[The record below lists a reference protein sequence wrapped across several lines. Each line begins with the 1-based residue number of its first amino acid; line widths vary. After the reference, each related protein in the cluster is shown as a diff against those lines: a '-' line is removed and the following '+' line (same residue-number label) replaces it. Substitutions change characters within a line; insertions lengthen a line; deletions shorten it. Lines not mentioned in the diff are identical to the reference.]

1 MIRLAVDV
9 QSGDYG
15 PDVMVRGILI
25 ARKAASIPFVTYLC
39 GDGAH
44 INRVLDD
51 LEKEICFDR
60 SEFVI
65 EHCPD
70 LINEE
75 DWRSMVWKNRKSSSI
90 VRCVSLQK
98 EGKAD
103 ASISAGDTGIL
114 IGTALFTLGRGEGIK
129 RPALGAFIPTA
140 THGNPVL
147 ILDVGANLNCRA
159 EHLASFAQM
168 GSFYVSR
175 LFSKPSVRTALLN
188 IGLESSKGPKVVRDA
203 AELLERED
211 WYSGFI
217 EGNKVFSGDADIVVC
232 DGFLGNVL
240 LKTCESFF
248 SLASDFLAGNQDVLE
263 LLTQKMD
270 VLNPENYGAVPFLGI
285 RGTVLKAHGGSS
297 VRSIRNAVLTALSAV
312 KNNVTECWN

>member
-9 QSGDYG
+9 QSGDFG

-25 ARKAASIPFVTYLC
+25 ARQTSAIPFVTYLC
-39 GDGAH
+39 GDGAQ
-44 INRVLDD
+44 IKCVLDD
-51 LEKEICFDR
+51 LEKELSFDR

-70 LINEE
+70 VIGE
-75 DWRSMVWKNRKSSSI
+75 DEWRSMIWKNRKGSSI

-114 IGTALFTLGRGEGIK
+114 IGTALFTLGRGEGVN
-129 RPALGAFIPTA
+129 RPVLAAFIPTA
-140 THGNPVL
+140 THSNPVL
-147 ILDVGANLNCRA
+147 VLDVGANLNCRA

-168 GSFYVSR
+168 GNFYVSR
-175 LFSKPSVRTALLN
+175 LFAKPARVALLN
-188 IGLESSKGPKVVRDA
+188 IGLEQSKGPKVVRDTA
-203 AELLERED
+203 ALLEKES

-217 EGNKVFSGDADIVVC
+217 EGNKVFSGDADVVVC

-240 LKTCESFF
+240 LKTCESFY
-248 SLASDFLAGNQDVLE
+248 SLASDFLAGNKNVLE

-285 RGTVLKAHGGSS
+285 KGTVLKAHGSSS
-297 VRSIRNAVLTALSAV
+297 VRSIRNAVLTALNAV
-312 KNNVTECWN
+312 KNNVTECWR

>member
-1 MIRLAVDV
+1 MIRLAIDV

-15 PDVMVRGILI
+15 PDVMVRGILV
-25 ARKAASIPFVTYLC
+25 ARQTASIPFVTYLC
-39 GDGAH
+39 GDQAQ
-44 INRVLDD
+44 INGVLDD
-51 LEKEICFDR
+51 LEKEIGFDR
-60 SEFVI
+60 SEFII

-70 LINEE
+70 IINEE
-75 DWRSMVWKNRKSSSI
+75 EWRSMVWKNRRGSSI

-114 IGTALFTLGRGEGIK
+114 IGTALFTLGRGKGIN
-129 RPALGAFIPTA
+129 RPALAAFIPTA

-147 ILDVGANLNCRA
+147 VLDVGANLNCRA
-159 EHLASFAQM
+159 EHLASFAEM
-168 GSFYVSR
+168 GSLYVSR
-175 LFSKPSVRTALLN
+175 LFKKPVRTALLN
-188 IGLESSKGPKVVRDA
+188 IGHEQSKGPKVVRDA
-203 AELLERED
+203 AALLEKES

-217 EGNKVFSGDADIVVC
+217 EGNKVFSGDADVVVC

-240 LKTCESFF
+240 LKTCESFY
-248 SLASDFLAGNQDVLE
+248 SLASDFLAGNKDVLE

-285 RGTVLKAHGGSS
+285 KGTVLKAHGGSS

-312 KNNVTECWN
+312 KNNVTECWR